1 MLIPNEKFKTL
12 FKPLDKIV
20 PPAPPFK
27 LTVPLNNGYNKQDL
41 LDVLVKVTPA
51 AQVLFIELKN
61 NYTSEVGICSYP
73 ILDRIRDTSSSSYQI
88 FYRYIKQL
96 KDAKIIVPVIKR
108 YQRKYQLVPDNKYFM
123 INPSL
128 IKCINLDEAKELWK
142 ELSK

>member
-27 LTVPLNNGYNKQDL
+27 LTVPLSNGNTKQDL

-51 AQVLFIELKN
+51 AQVLFLELKN
-61 NYTSEVGICSYP
+61 NYTPNLGICSYP
-73 ILDRIRDTSSSSYQI
+73 ILDRIKDTSSSSYQV
-88 FYRYIKQL
+88 FYRYINQL
-96 KDAKIIVPVIKR
+96 KRARIIVPVPKR
-108 YQRKYQLVPDNKYFM
+108 YQRKFNLVPDNKYFM

-128 IKCINLDEAKELWK
+128 IKCIQLDEAKVLWK